1 MWSRVGEGRE
11 RKSGREKRT
20 EEEIR
25 QGTRRIVR
33 SESSGEKM
41 KCNEMRRQGTRRRM
55 GAERR

>member
-1 MWSRVGEGRE
+1 MGKAEKE
-11 RKSGREKRT
+11 KSGREKRT
-20 EEEIR
+20 EEKIR